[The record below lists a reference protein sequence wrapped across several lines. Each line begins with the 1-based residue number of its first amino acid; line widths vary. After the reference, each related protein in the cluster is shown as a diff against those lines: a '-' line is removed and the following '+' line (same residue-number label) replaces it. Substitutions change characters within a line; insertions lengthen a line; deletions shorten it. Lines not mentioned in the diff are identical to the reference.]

1 MKKLRSFL
9 KRMLANSQITLI
21 IVLAAI
27 LFIKAMVGRP
37 ALMLSWSMFWLGVSL
52 LMQQISK
59 KL

>member
-27 LFIKAMVGRP
+27 LFIKAMVGRQ
-37 ALMLSWSMFWLGVSL
+37 ALVLSWSMFWLGVSL